1 MGAEEHGA
9 ERPAPAALELV
20 FELAREVPAAQ
31 LHASDNV
38 DSKIFQS
45 FAAAGVVLGLA
56 ASHDAKRDAL
66 TTAFNSVAIAAFLFV
81 AVVAVYVLWSR
92 RYRVPIGPDQLWK
105 RYRTDDPYV
114 IKEAFVEDIASGY
127 RTNERHLKAK
137 HKALRFVLI
146 SLLLELSAIA
156 ATLIVAAAEN

>member
-1 MGAEEHGA
+1 MGAEEHA
-9 ERPAPAALELV
+9 PERPTREALELL
-20 FELAREVPAAQ
+20 FELARDVPAAQ

-66 TTAFNSVAIAAFLFV
+66 TTAFNSIAIGAFL
-81 AVVAVYVLWSR
+81 VVAGLAIYVLWSR
-92 RYRVPIGPDQLWK
+92 RYRVPIGPDQLWR
-105 RYRTDDPYV
+105 RYRTDEPYI
-114 IKEAFVEDIASGY
+114 IKEAFVEDIAAGY
-127 RTNERHLKAK
+127 PTNEKHLKAK

-146 SLLLELSAIA
+146 ALLVELGAIA
-156 ATLIVAAAEN
+156 ATLIAAAEN